1 MYIVWRVGNNIVC
14 TAIQVD
20 VKINL
25 SPNHF
30 INNDQYIF
38 RVPILYE
45 IAGMLV
51 FFGVLNND
59 LR

>member
-1 MYIVWRVGNNIVC
+1 MNNIVC

-20 VKINL
+20 VKIDL

-30 INNDQYIF
+30 INHDQYIF

-45 IAGMLV
+45 IAGMLD